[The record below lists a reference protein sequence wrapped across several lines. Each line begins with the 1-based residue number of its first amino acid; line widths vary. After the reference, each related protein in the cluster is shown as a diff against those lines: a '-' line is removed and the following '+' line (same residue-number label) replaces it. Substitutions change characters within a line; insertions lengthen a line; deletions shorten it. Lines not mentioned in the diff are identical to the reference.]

1 MKHTCSIW
9 STNSAII
16 KNVRID
22 VLKYTYKKKRKIR
35 IHSLNLKNIKN
46 NMAIRNN
53 KALFLL
59 PLIFAMTTHRPL
71 GMRYI
76 LLTSTKPY
84 MYLKHD

>member
-1 MKHTCSIW
+1 MLCILT
-9 STNSAII
+9 
-16 KNVRID
+16 
-22 VLKYTYKKKRKIR
+22 KKKRKIR

-59 PLIFAMTTHRPL
+59 PLIFAMTTHRLL

-76 LLTSTKPY
+76 LLTSKKPD
-84 MYLKHD
+84 MYLKHE